1 MKYLADT
8 SAVVNHLRGRKKIEE
23 DFFEDGVA
31 ISIITLGELFYGAY
45 RSKDPKKTKEIVNN
59 FLTDLSIETIN
70 LDDEI
75 IDEYAKIKA
84 SLESLGQKLDE
95 FDLLIA
101 ATARKSSLRLLTE
114 NKKHFQRISGI

>member
-8 SAVVNHLRGRKKIEE
+8 SVVVNHLRGKKKIDEE
-23 DFFEDGVA
+23 FFKDGVA
-31 ISIITLGELFYGAY
+31 ISIITLGELIYGAY

-59 FLTDLSIETIN
+59 FLSDLSVETIN

-84 SLESLGQKLDE
+84 SLESLGQKLDD

-101 ATARKSSLRLLTE
+101 ATAREYSLHLLTE
-114 NKKHFQRISGI
+114 NKRHFQRISGI

>member
-8 SAVVNHLRGRKKIEE
+8 SVIVNHLRGKEKIDEE
-23 DFFEDGVA
+23 LLKEGVA
-31 ISIITLGELFYGAY
+31 ISIITLSELYYGAY

-59 FLTDLSIETIN
+59 FLSDLSIETIN

-75 IDEYAKIKA
+75 IDEYAKIKV
-84 SLESLGQKLDE
+84 SLEGLGQKLDD

-101 ATARKSSLRLLTE
+101 ATAKKYSLQLLTD